1 MTALFPIPASWAWTT
16 LGEIAEVVGGVT
28 KDTKKQS
35 DPALPEVPYLRVANV
50 QRGYIDLREIAT
62 IRVPESTLAKL
73 RLLPGDVLLNEG
85 GDRDKLGRGWV
96 WEAQIAEC
104 IHQNHVFRAR
114 LLEGTINPK
123 FLAFYINDPARRWFD
138 QHATQSVNLAS
149 ISLSTIKQLPV
160 PVAPLEEQHRIV
172 ATLEDHLSR
181 LEAGRSLI
189 KSLMTRSTRLR
200 EATLESAVRGTTCNQ
215 ERDYEDAVTSAQR
228 IRTSVRFDHR
238 ELHPLPKGWT
248 WVAAEEV
255 CTTIACGGTPR
266 AGLMHSQQG
275 DVPFLKVYNLTQHG
289 QIDFTVRPT
298 FIDRETHDGQ
308 LRRSKV
314 FPGDVLTNIVGPP
327 LGKTV
332 VVSDI
337 YPEWNINQA
346 IVTFRA
352 GGELSPDWLALVLQ
366 TPSVLR
372 RLKSTARATAGQFN
386 IALSTCRALPIPLPP
401 AAEQEQITEAV
412 RQVFYAVTGA
422 EQGIN
427 FCQMREGRLRRG
439 LLAEALVGRL
449 VPHDPRDEPASVL
462 VERISAQRAS
472 QPPVKKGRQKAR
484 HAPYEET
491 LP

>member
-1 MTALFPIPASWAWTT
+1 MTELSPIPASWAWTT

-50 QRGYIDLREIAT
+50 QRGYLDLREIT
-62 IRVPESTLAKL
+62 KIRVPGSTLEKL

-96 WEAQIAEC
+96 WEGQIADC

-114 LLEGTINPK
+114 LLEEAVHPK
-123 FLAFYINDPARRWFD
+123 FLAFYINDPARGWFD

-160 PVAPLEEQHRIV
+160 PVPPLDEQRRIV
-172 ATLEDHLSR
+172 GILEDHLSR
-181 LEAGRSLI
+181 LEAGASLI

-200 EATLESAVRGTTCNQ
+200 KATLESAVRGTAGNR
-215 ERDYEDAVTSAQR
+215 EPDFEDAVTSAR
-228 IRTSVRFDHR
+228 NMRASARFDHR
-238 ELHPLPKGWT
+238 ELHPLPKGWR

-266 AGLMHSQQG
+266 AGLMHSQHG
-275 DVPFLKVYNLTQHG
+275 DVPFLKVYNLTQQGH
-289 QIDFTVRPT
+289 IDFTVRPT

-332 VVSDI
+332 VVPDS

-346 IVTFRA
+346 IVIFRA
-352 GGELSPDWLALVLQ
+352 GAGLSPNWLALVLQ
-366 TPSVLR
+366 APSVLR
-372 RLKSTARATAGQFN
+372 RLQSTARATAGQFN
-386 IALSTCRALPIPLPP
+386 IALSTCRALPIPFPP
-401 AAEQEQITEAV
+401 ATEQEQIAEAV
-412 RQVFYAVTGA
+412 QQVLYSVTGA

-427 FCQMREGRLRRG
+427 FCRAREGNLRRR
-439 LLAEALVGRL
+439 LLAEAFAGQL
-449 VPHDPRDEPASVL
+449 VPQDPRDEPASVL
-462 VERISAQRAS
+462 VDRISVQRTAQRRAG
-472 QPPVKKGRQKAR
+472 QGRRTAKRAPQK
-484 HAPYEET
+484 EM
-491 LP
+491 LL